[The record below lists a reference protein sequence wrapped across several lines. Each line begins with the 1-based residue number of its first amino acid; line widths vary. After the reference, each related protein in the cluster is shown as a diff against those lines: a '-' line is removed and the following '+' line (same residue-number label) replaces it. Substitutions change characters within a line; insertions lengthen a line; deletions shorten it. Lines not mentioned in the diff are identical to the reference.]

1 MDKYTALERYFGYK
15 TFREG
20 QEELIESILSGRDTL
35 GVMPTGGGKSICFQL
50 PALLMTG
57 VTIVVSPLI
66 SLMKDQVSALLQNG
80 IPAVFINRSM
90 TDEVI
95 RQSYRAAL
103 RGEYKLIYVAPE
115 RILSKSFLELC
126 SMIEIPLVCVDEAHC
141 VSQWGHDFRPSYLDI
156 AAFVE
161 KLEKRPVVCAF
172 TATAT
177 VRVRKDIEKLLKL
190 KKPFVSVLGFD
201 RPNLYFEVVKPRNKF
216 VALKRYLDLFSGKS
230 GIVYCSSR
238 KKTDELFDILSA
250 DGYSVTKYH
259 AGLYRETRKKNQEL
273 FVNDERKIVVATNA
287 FGMGIDKS
295 DVSFVIHYNMP
306 GDVESYYQEAGRA
319 GRDGSEAYCILLY
332 GREDIQIQR
341 YFIDHPEENEE
352 LSRFEAERIR
362 RQRLERLGA
371 MIDYCE
377 SNGCLRGYML
387 RYFGEKFKGGCDNC
401 SRCSGELRSVDITIE
416 AQKILSCV
424 ARVRERESAKVVS
437 SVLKG
442 EKTPYIEERGYDRL
456 STFALLSTDAK
467 SVIDDLITYLLSCGC
482 LEEGEGKALC
492 LTETARRVLFSSHH
506 VRRRETAKR
515 STSDAPEVDE
525 RLLLRLRSLQKVIAK
540 RESVPAFTVFTD
552 ATLRAM
558 ASLKPTTESEMLA
571 VPGVTTSKMKKYG
584 AAFLRL
590 IVETGDWFVI

>member
-15 TFREG
+15 TFRDG
-20 QEELIESILSGRDTL
+20 QEELIDSILSGRDTL
-35 GVMPTGGGKSICFQL
+35 GIMPTGGGKSICFQL
-50 PALLMTG
+50 PALLFPG

-66 SLMKDQVSALLQNG
+66 SLMKDQVSALVQNG
-80 IPAVFINRSM
+80 IPASFINRSM
-90 TDEVI
+90 TDNAI

-126 SMIEIPLVCVDEAHC
+126 QMIDISLVCVDEAHC

-156 AAFVE
+156 ENFVE
-161 KLEKRPVVCAF
+161 QLDRRPVVCAF

-177 VRVRKDIEKLLKL
+177 ARVRKDIEKLLGL

-201 RPNLYFEVVKPRNKF
+201 RPNLYFEVVKPLNKF
-216 VALKRYLDLFSGKS
+216 VALKRYLDLFRGKS

-238 KKTDELFDILSA
+238 KKTDELFDALSA
-250 DGYSVTKYH
+250 EGYSVTKYH
-259 AGLYRETRKKNQEL
+259 AGLYRETRRKNQEL
-273 FVNDERKIVVATNA
+273 FVSDERKIVIATNA

-306 GDVESYYQEAGRA
+306 GDIESYYQEAGRA

-341 YFIDHPEENEE
+341 YFIDHPEENGE
-352 LSRFEAERIR
+352 LSRFEIERIR
-362 RQRLERLGA
+362 KQRLEKLGA
-371 MIDYCE
+371 IIDYCE
-377 SNGCLRGYML
+377 SAGCLRCYML
-387 RYFGEKFKGGCDNC
+387 KYFGEKVRGSCGNC
-401 SRCSGELRSVDITIE
+401 SRCCGEMRSVDITIE

-424 ARVRERESAKVVS
+424 ARMKESESAEIVA

-442 EKTPYIEERGYDRL
+442 ERTLYITERGYDRL
-456 STFALLSTDAK
+456 STFALLRSDAK
-467 SVIDDLITYLLSCGC
+467 SVIDELITYLLSCGC
-482 LEEGEGKALC
+482 LKEGEGKSLC
-492 LTETARRVLFSSHH
+492 LTENARRILFSSQHI
-506 VRRRETAKR
+506 RRREENFSKQKHETA
-515 STSDAPEVDE
+515 DVDE
-525 RLLLRLRSLQKVIAK
+525 RLLLRMKSLRKLIAK

-558 ASLKPTTESEMLA
+558 AAARPKTESELLS
-571 VPGVTTSKMKKYG
+571 VPGVGSNKVKKYG
-584 AAFLRL
+584 AAFLAL
-590 IVETGDWFVI
+590 ICENVENDS

>member
-1 MDKYTALERYFGYK
+1 MDKFTALERFFGYK

-20 QEELIESILSGRDTL
+20 QEELIDSILSGRDTL

-50 PALLMTG
+50 PALLFPG

-66 SLMKDQVSALLQNG
+66 SLMKDQVTALLQNG

-90 TDEVI
+90 TDEAI
-95 RQSYRAAL
+95 RCAYRAAV

-115 RILSKSFLELC
+115 RILSKSFTDLC
-126 SMIEIPLVCVDEAHC
+126 SMLEISIVCVDEAHC

-156 AAFVE
+156 AQFVE

-177 VRVRKDIEKLLKL
+177 VRVRKDIERLLQL
-190 KKPFVSVLGFD
+190 RKPFVSVLGFD
-201 RPNLYFEVVKPRNKF
+201 RPNLYFEVVKPKNKL
-216 VALKRYLDLFSGKS
+216 VALRRYLDLFSGKS

-238 KKTDELFDILSA
+238 KKTDEVFDILSA
-250 DGYSVTKYH
+250 EGYSVTKYH
-259 AGLYRETRKKNQEL
+259 AGLYRRTRKMNQEL
-273 FVNDERKIVVATNA
+273 FTNDEKKIVVATNA

-306 GDVESYYQEAGRA
+306 GDLESYYQEAGRA

-332 GREDIQIQR
+332 GHEDIQIQR

-352 LSRFEAERIR
+352 LSRFEAERLR
-362 RQRLERLGA
+362 KQRLERLGA

-377 SNGCLRGYML
+377 TEGCLRAYML
-387 RYFGEKFKGGCDNC
+387 RYFGEKLKGRCKNC
-401 SRCSGELRSVDITIE
+401 SRCNGEIRSVDITLE

-424 ARVRERESAKVVS
+424 ARMKECEGIDVVAG
-437 SVLKG
+437 VLKG
-442 EKTPYIEERGYDRL
+442 EKTQHITECGYEKL
-456 STFALLSTDAK
+456 STFGLLSSDAK
-467 SVIDDLITYLLSCGC
+467 SVIYDLITYLLFCGC
-482 LEEGEGKALC
+482 LCEDENKALH
-492 LTETARRVLFSSHH
+492 LTQKAHPVLFSSRHI
-506 VRRRETAKR
+506 RRREEVRKR
-515 STSDAPEVDE
+515 SSDAAPVDE
-525 RLLLRLRSLQKVIAK
+525 RLLLRLRSLQKLIAK

-552 ATLRAM
+552 ATLRSM
-558 ASLKPTTESEMLA
+558 AALKPKTQGEMLA
-571 VPGVTTSKMKKYG
+571 VPGVTANKMKKYG

-590 IVETGDWFVI
+590 IGENIENGA